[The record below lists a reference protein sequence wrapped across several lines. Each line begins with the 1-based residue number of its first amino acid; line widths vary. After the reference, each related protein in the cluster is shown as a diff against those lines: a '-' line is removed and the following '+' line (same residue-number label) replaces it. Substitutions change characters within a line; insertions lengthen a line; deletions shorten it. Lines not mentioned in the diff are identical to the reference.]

1 MKSLLSILLASA
13 CLALGAAPA
22 DAQDKYPSRPIKI
35 LVPYAPGGATDIVAR
50 VLGDRLRDSIG
61 ASIVVENKPGAYGI
75 LCLETMARSTA
86 DGYTLMLG
94 NVTTNA
100 ITPIL
105 YHDKMHIDY
114 LKDVVPVIRL
124 VDIPEFLIV
133 TTKNFTPK
141 TVPELVEH
149 AKNNPGKVNY
159 GSVGVGSYPD
169 YDMMLFAKRA
179 GDLKMQGIPNKS
191 GATGVIND
199 LLTGSSQA
207 SFLNVASTAGLV
219 KDGQLR
225 PLALVNRARLKDYPD
240 VPTMQEV
247 GFDGVGTLAWQAL
260 FAPAGT
266 PKEVLETLHKAM
278 SEALQAPAVA
288 ATFDKQNFNRVRL
301 KDYPDVPTMQEA
313 GFDGVGTLAWQAL
326 FAPAGTPK
334 EVLQTLHKAMT
345 EALQAQAVAATFDKQ
360 NFNRV
365 PTASLDDAKAW
376 LAAEM
381 TRWKKITEEL
391 PIDVPQ

>member
-1 MKSLLSILLASA
+1 MKSLLSILLSSL

-22 DAQDKYPSRPIKI
+22 DAQEKYPTRPIKI

-75 LCLETMARSTA
+75 LCLETMARSA
-86 DGYTLMLG
+86 PDGYTLMIG
-94 NVTTNA
+94 NVTTNT

-105 YHDKMHIDY
+105 YQDKLHIDY
-114 LKDVVPVIRL
+114 LKDVVPVMRL

-133 TTKNFTPK
+133 TTKNFPPK
-141 TVPELVEH
+141 TVPEFIDY
-149 AKNNPGKVNY
+149 AKKNPGKVNY

-169 YDMMLFAKRA
+169 YDMMVFAKRA
-179 GDLKMQGIPNKS
+179 GDLKLQGIPNKA
-191 GATGVIND
+191 GASGVIQD
-199 LLTGSSQA
+199 LLTGSSHG

-225 PLALVNRARLKDYPD
+225 PLALVNRTRLPEYPD

-266 PKEVLETLHKAM
+266 PKEVLETL
-278 SEALQAPAVA
+278 
-288 ATFDKQNFNRVRL
+288 R
-301 KDYPDVPTMQEA
+301 
-313 GFDGVGTLAWQAL
+313 
-326 FAPAGTPK
+326 
-334 EVLQTLHKAMT
+334 KAMT
-345 EALQAQAVAATFDKQ
+345 DAMQSPAVGANFGKQ
-360 NFNRV
+360 HFNRV
-365 PTASLDDAKAW
+365 PTASLDEAKTW
-376 LAAEM
+376 LADEM
-381 TRWKKITEEL
+381 AHWKKITQDI